1 MQPKRKRGRPRTV
14 EREATVLLAMEN
26 YWREGVHTL
35 SVNEI
40 CRRTNLSKPALY
52 REFGG
57 EDGLLD
63 AALAHYQK
71 MVIDTMTADID
82 PNRPFAE
89 TLARIVAGLT
99 GPRDTPQGC
108 LLVKVRDNPAAQGPL
123 TQKRV
128 ATIVAAMQAGYA
140 ALFQQAQARGETRT
154 DISPEPAGRYLD
166 TQINTILRR
175 LAWNEPPE
183 VIAWEACLALS
194 ALLPPGTP
202 LDIPTQN

>member
-1 MQPKRKRGRPRTV
+1 MEPKRKRGRPRTV

-71 MVIDTMTADID
+71 VVIAAMTADID
-82 PNRPFAE
+82 PNQPFAA
-89 TLARIVAGLT
+89 TLSGIVNGLT

-108 LLVKVRDNPAAQGPL
+108 LLVKVRDNPASQGPL

-128 ATIVAAMQAGYA
+128 ADMVSGIQAGYA
-140 ALFQQAQARGETRT
+140 ALFQQAHDRGETR
-154 DISPEPAGRYLD
+154 DGIAPHLAGRYLD

-175 LAWNEPPE
+175 LAWGEPTE
-183 VIAWEACLALS
+183 EIAAEARLAFS

-202 LDIPTQN
+202 VT

>member
-1 MQPKRKRGRPRTV
+1 MEPKRKRGRPRTV

-71 MVIDTMTADID
+71 VVIAAMTADIN

-89 TLARIVAGLT
+89 TLAGIVDGLT

-108 LLVKVRDNPAAQGPL
+108 LLVKVRDNPASQGPL

-128 ATIVAAMQAGYA
+128 AAMVAESQAGYA
-140 ALFQQAQARGETRT
+140 ALFQQAQARGETR
-154 DISPEPAGRYLD
+154 DGIDPALAGRYLD

-175 LAWNEPPE
+175 LAWHEPNAE
-183 VIAWEACLALS
+183 IAAEARLAFS
-194 ALLPPGTP
+194 ALLPPGSA
-202 LDIPTQN
+202 LI